1 MTVEVNP
8 TIILD
13 PTDEREPINRSQ
25 AKRSEHITGTIGLL
39 DISKPRGDKFLDLL
53 EQQIHERMPSVHVKR
68 YKKPTFA
75 KPAPYDLRRKIMN
88 ECNFVIEA
96 VAD

>member
-25 AKRSEHITGTIGLL
+25 AKRSEHITGTI
-39 DISKPRGDKFLDLL
+39 RGTW
-53 EQQIHERMPSVHVKR
+53 VYYHVS
-68 YKKPTFA
+68 
-75 KPAPYDLRRKIMN
+75 I
-88 ECNFVIEA
+88 
-96 VAD
+96 